1 VLFLWLSFTLQRVTL
16 TDMDSEVIR
25 NTAADS
31 KTAYM
36 LTRELM
42 VHHNALSIFTTT
54 EDRLKELI
62 DSGMLLSYTLYCDG
76 KPSGIMNFFF
86 KLTTFTGRKILYI
99 EDLYVREE
107 YRGKGLGKVLL
118 NKAREIAKNTD
129 CEQIE
134 LKCAE
139 WNKASAEFYKAQ
151 GMKNENEWI
160 TFTLDKTLF

>member
-1 VLFLWLSFTLQRVTL
+1 
-16 TDMDSEVIR
+16 MDTRIHK
-25 NTAADS
+25 NTADDYE
-31 KTAYM
+31 TAYK

-42 VHHNALSIFTTT
+42 VHHNALDIFTTT
-54 EDRLKELI
+54 PERLKELI
-62 DSGMLLSYTLYCDG
+62 DSGMLHSYTLYFG
-76 KPSGIMNFFF
+76 EKPAGVMNFFF

-118 NKAREIAKNTD
+118 SKAKEIAKETD

-134 LKCAE
+134 LKCAD

-151 GMKNENEWI
+151 KMKNETEWI

>member
-1 VLFLWLSFTLQRVTL
+1 METEIL
-16 TDMDSEVIR
+16 R
-25 NTAADS
+25 NTAADGDI
-31 KTAYM
+31 AYM

-42 VHHNALSIFTTT
+42 VHHNALDIFTTT
-54 EDRLKELI
+54 KERLEELI
-62 DSGMLLSYTLYCDG
+62 ESGMLLSYTLYCDG
-76 KPSGIMNFFF
+76 KPVGIMNFFF

-118 NKAREIAKNTD
+118 SKAKEIAKETD

-151 GMKNENEWI
+151 KMKNENEWI

>member
-1 VLFLWLSFTLQRVTL
+1 
-16 TDMDSEVIR
+16 MENEVIR

-31 KTAYM
+31 ETVYR

-42 VHHNALSIFTTT
+42 AHHKALDIFTTT
-54 EDRLKELI
+54 EERFRELI
-62 DSGMLLSYTLYCDG
+62 DSGMLLSYTLYCDAV
-76 KPSGIMNFFF
+76 PAGIMNFFF

-107 YRGKGLGKVLL
+107 YRGKGLGKILL
-118 NKAREIAKNTD
+118 SKAKEIAKNTD
-129 CEQIE
+129 CENIE

-139 WNKASAEFYKAQ
+139 WNKPSAQFYKAQ
-151 GMKNENEWI
+151 KMKPENEWI

>member
-1 VLFLWLSFTLQRVTL
+1 METEIL
-16 TDMDSEVIR
+16 R
-25 NTAADS
+25 NTAAES
-31 KTAYM
+31 ETAYM

-42 VHHNALSIFTTT
+42 AHHNALDIFTTT
-54 EDRLKELI
+54 RERLAELI
-62 DSGMLLSYTLYCDG
+62 DSGMLMSFTLYCDG
-76 KPSGIMNFFF
+76 KEAGIMNFFF

-107 YRGKGLGKVLL
+107 YRGKGLGKVML
-118 NKAREIAKNTD
+118 NKAKEIAKDTD

-134 LKCAE
+134 LKCAS

-151 GMKNENEWI
+151 KMKNENEWI